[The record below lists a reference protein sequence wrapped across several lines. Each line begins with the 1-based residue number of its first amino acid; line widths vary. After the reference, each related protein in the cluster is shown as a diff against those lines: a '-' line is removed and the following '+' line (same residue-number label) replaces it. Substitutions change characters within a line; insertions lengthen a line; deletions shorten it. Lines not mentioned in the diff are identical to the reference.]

1 MRRIFLI
8 ATSLIFA
15 LAAAG
20 NALAAAERR
29 IALVI
34 GNNDYQNVTKL
45 EKAVNDA
52 NSVARELK
60 KIGFEVM
67 AYNNVGQKKMNLAV
81 NEFVQKISGGGVGVF
96 FFAGH
101 GLQVNNQNFLVPVD
115 MDSPRSE
122 NDLADQAVSVLAIQ
136 DKIADAK
143 AKFTLLVLDACRDN
157 PLPKKSGTR
166 SIGATRGL
174 APPQAPN
181 GQVVLYSAGA
191 NQQALDK
198 LGDNDNNPNGLF
210 TREFLPSITQP
221 GISATDAMRR
231 VRSTVTQKAKSV
243 GHDQQPALYEQ
254 TDGDFYFVAGPAPAA
269 PSSPTTVVQTVD
281 PKAVEL
287 AFWDSIK
294 NSKTPDDFSDYLNK
308 YPDGQFS
315 ALAKRRLTAT
325 SQTVTRGGDSAA
337 APAPEQ
343 LALSSQPR
351 PAAETAPSIASKIE
365 ELGKMASLQV
375 SDMRATRRD
384 NLLRIQV
391 EITNTSSSNQQMYYR
406 FKWLDRDGFSVWDD
420 EPWKPLLVYGLQ
432 KQLINVVG
440 PTFKATDFRLIL
452 QSPNNISN

>member
-1 MRRIFLI
+1 MTRIFLI
-8 ATSLIFA
+8 AVSLIFA

-29 IALVI
+29 VALVI

-52 NSVARELK
+52 NAVARELK

-221 GISATDAMRR
+221 GISATDAMRK
-231 VRSTVTQKAKSV
+231 VRSKVTQKAKSV

-254 TDGDFYFVAGPAPAA
+254 TDGDFYFVAGPATA
-269 PSSPTTVVQTVD
+269 PTPGSATTVVQTVD

-294 NSKTPDDFSDYLNK
+294 NSNAPDDFSDYLSK

-315 ALAKRRLTAT
+315 ALAKRRLGAT
-325 SQTVTRGGDSAA
+325 NSDRNPRWRLPDCGAGADPTGAQQPAATRGGNCAEHRQQDRGTGQDGF
-337 APAPEQ
+337 PHGE
-343 LALSSQPR
+343 R
-351 PAAETAPSIASKIE
+351 PARHPARQPAAHPGRDHQHRLQQPAAV
-365 ELGKMASLQV
+365 LSLQV
-375 SDMRATRRD
+375 ARSRR
-384 NLLRIQV
+384 LLRLG
-391 EITNTSSSNQQMYYR
+391 R
-406 FKWLDRDGFSVWDD
+406 
-420 EPWKPLLVYGLQ
+420 
-432 KQLINVVG
+432 
-440 PTFKATDFRLIL
+440 
-452 QSPNNISN
+452 